1 MKFLWQKR
9 GLTFFV
15 KNGNSDFCQKCEIL
29 FRFFNRSLAK
39 SRRTAKR
46 PTVLS
51 SWLDLL
57 TIPITLRE
65 IYFLTNSSIFCKGVH
80 HLFLRKMEKIKNFQ
94 V

>member
-1 MKFLWQKR
+1 MAKKIVKI
-9 GLTFFV
+9 FV
-15 KNGNSDFCQKCEIL
+15 TNGFSDFCQKCETF
-29 FRFFNRSLAK
+29 FRFFNRSLVK

-51 SWLDLL
+51 SLLDLL